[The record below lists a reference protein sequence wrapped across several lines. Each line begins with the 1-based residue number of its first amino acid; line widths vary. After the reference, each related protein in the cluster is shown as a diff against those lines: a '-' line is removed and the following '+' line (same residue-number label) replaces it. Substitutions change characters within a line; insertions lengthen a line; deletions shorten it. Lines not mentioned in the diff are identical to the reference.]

1 MCIRDS
7 FIITSVA
14 AVVVILNKKL
24 WESQLPT
31 EMQMARE
38 VSHGPMLIA
47 SGTRAK
53 CGPRSLDRNLE
64 KYGNLKS
71 PIYFVTKKKK
81 KGHK

>member
-1 MCIRDS
+1 
-7 FIITSVA
+7 
-14 AVVVILNKKL
+14 
-24 WESQLPT
+24 
-31 EMQMARE
+31 MQMARE

>member
-1 MCIRDS
+1 M
-7 FIITSVA
+7 
-14 AVVVILNKKL
+14 VILNKKL

-71 PIYFVTKKKK
+71 PIYFVTKKKE
-81 KGHK
+81 KGTQMKNDVKLSRKLRINI